1 MVRLKDIALQASVSS
16 ATVSRILNRDDSLA
30 VTEETREK
38 VLRIADELGY
48 QPSAKKRKNRSRN
61 DSAPLIG
68 VVSCLSPEEER
79 QDPYFSAIRKGIEEE
94 CFQQKIF
101 HHFFYPSRFFS
112 RAYVSRIGRCDRN
125 RQPPRRGAHEY
136 QHLFQ
141 TRRIC

>member
-48 QPSAKKRKNRSRN
+48 QPSAKTKNRSRN

-79 QDPYFSAIRKGIEEE
+79 QDPYFLAIRKGIEEE
-94 CFQQKIF
+94 CFQQK
-101 HHFFYPSRFFS
+101 FS
-112 RAYVSRIGRCDRN
+112 SLLLSISV
-125 RQPPRRGAHEY
+125 
-136 QHLFQ
+136 LFKS
-141 TRRIC
+141 ICFTNWTV